1 MGHALSEEVMQILN
15 AISGILLRCFIIT
28 VVALLF
34 VWTTIMIMGDSFYY
48 IYSIFFDIP
57 RKNYDQLLLYSLT
70 FMKVL
75 NVLFFLFPFLA
86 IKHFLRDKN
95 KNPHENR

>member
-1 MGHALSEEVMQILN
+1 MSRALSEEVIQILN
-15 AISGILLRCFIIT
+15 AIAGILLRCFIFT

-34 VWTTIMIMGDSFYY
+34 VWTMIFIMGDSFYN

-75 NVLFFLFPFLA
+75 NILFFLFPLLA

-95 KNPHENR
+95 NTTYEN